1 MKDIR
6 KEINEMKKDIKQLK
20 RDIDRIESAG
30 IRDNNEVQRIRR
42 RVTGLVRNLSDRLD
56 VRANLVGGE

>member
-6 KEINEMKKDIKQLK
+6 KEITEMKKDIKQLK

-30 IRDNNEVQRIRR
+30 IRDNNEVQRLKR

-56 VRANLVGGE
+56 VRMYLLDGE